1 MSIPNIGE
9 MCTDKHYLVLQ
20 STDTLQ
26 CLTSIDEDEL
36 DKILVGE
43 EASIEIE
50 ALDKTVT
57 GYVTRISNTAN
68 YSSSGSTFD
77 VTVEFQNDGDI
88 LLGMTAKCEIIL
100 EKVEDIIAVPKEAI
114 NEERDKK
121 YVTVKQENGEAKQVE
136 IETGIENDAYIEVTS
151 GVSEG
156 DIVLIEESTSQQA
169 NQTQMPQGRG
179 SMQGGGEEGFSRD
192 FSASPPSDIE
202 GSGEERKMEKP
213 GN

>member
-1 MSIPNIGE
+1 MSIPNAGE

-20 STDTLQ
+20 ATDTLQ

-36 DKILVGE
+36 DKISVGE

-57 GYVTRISNTAN
+57 GYVTKISNTAN

-77 VTVEFQNDGDI
+77 VTVEFKNDGEI
-88 LLGMTAKCEIIL
+88 LLGMSAKCEIIL
-100 EKVEDIIAVPKEAI
+100 EKAEDVIAIPKEAV

-121 YVTVKQENGEAKQVE
+121 YVTVKQEDGETKQVE
-136 IETGIENDAYIEVTS
+136 IETGIENDAYLEVTS
-151 GVSEG
+151 GLSEG
-156 DIVLIEESTSQQA
+156 DIVLIEESTNEQS

-179 SMQGGGEEGFSRD
+179 GLQRGGEEGVSRD
-192 FSASPPSDIE
+192 FSGSPPSDIE
-202 GSGEERKMEKP
+202 GGGEERKMEKP
-213 GN
+213 EN